1 MLNQQSASA
10 VMAVSPPPTEG
21 LTSLEAAKRLQ
32 DYGPNT
38 VAESRSRGVAT
49 LLRKFWGVIPW
60 MLELAILVDL
70 VLGRW
75 IEAIIIAALL
85 VFQALL
91 GFYQEGRARHALA
104 LLRQHLTINARVRRD
119 GQWQVLPAAALVP
132 GDLVHLRAG
141 DVVPADVQLTEGEL
155 SVDQSQLTGESL
167 PVAAGRGQPAYA
179 GSMVGRGEA
188 SGIVAATGDRTY
200 YGKTASLVR
209 TAEAP
214 RRLELLTV
222 AIARYLVALDVFL
235 VVAVVAAIVLRGTA
249 LLDALPF
256 ILLLLVASVP
266 IAMPAMF
273 AMSGALGARG
283 LAEKGILAT
292 RPSAIQDAAVM
303 DVVCLD
309 KTGTITEN
317 RLTVGTLQ
325 AVGATTQDELLRLA
339 ALASEEATQDPLDLA
354 VLEAARTRGLL
365 ANPPPRLGFVPFDPS
380 TKRSEVTIRQ
390 GDQVVRI
397 VKGEPGTI
405 AELAHV
411 PWSEVADDVELLSA
425 DGSRVLAIASGPD
438 GNLALAGF
446 IALSDPP
453 RADSA
458 VLVGHL
464 KDQGVQVL
472 LVTGDGEATAR
483 AIASSVGI
491 TGEVAPAGTLH
502 ENLDPDVAARYSVF
516 ARVLPQ
522 DKFFLVQALQKAG
535 HVVGMTGDGVN
546 DAPAL
551 RQADVGI
558 AVASATDVAKAAAS
572 LILTRPGLGEILMAI
587 DGSRRIYQ
595 RMETWVLAMVTRKMG
610 IPPFL
615 ALGVLLFGVFA
626 LNPTAMILFMLTGD
640 IATFALAGD
649 QVIPARTPDHWIVRR
664 LVAVGLGLAT
674 LLLLASAGVYW
685 VAANVLHLDLAQT
698 QTVDFLWLS
707 FAAAQAVLY
716 SARARGP
723 FWKKPY
729 PGRWLLLATAFD
741 LIVVSLLAT
750 LGWLMAPISLTLVA
764 ELLVLTVLFLVATDG
779 LKALLNRLA
788 PTPAHPAP
796 ALPREGVSR

>member
-1 MLNQQSASA
+1 MLNQQSGSA
-10 VMAVSPPPTEG
+10 EPRPEAAG
-21 LTSLEAAKRLQ
+21 LTSVEAAKRLQ
-32 DYGPNT
+32 EHGPNT
-38 VAESRSRGVAT
+38 VAEARSRGVEM

-75 IEAIIIAALL
+75 IEAIIIALLL

-91 GFYQEGRARHALA
+91 GYYQEGRAWRALA
-104 LLRQHLTINARVRRD
+104 LLRLHLTVNARVRRD
-119 GQWQVLPAAALVP
+119 GQWQVLPAAELVP
-132 GDLVHLRAG
+132 GDLLHLRAG

-155 SVDQSQLTGESL
+155 SVGQSQLTGESL
-167 PVAAGRGQPAYA
+167 PLAAAPGQATYA
-179 GSMVGRGEA
+179 GSLVGRGEA
-188 SGIVAATGDRTY
+188 SGIVTATGGRTY

-214 RRLELLTV
+214 RRLEQVTV
-222 AIARYLVALDVFL
+222 AIARYLVALDVVL
-235 VVAVVAAIVLRGTA
+235 VVVVVGAILLRGTS

-256 ILLLLVASVP
+256 VLLLLVASVP

-273 AMSGALGARG
+273 AMSGAMGARG
-283 LAEKGILAT
+283 LADKGVLAT
-292 RPSAIQDAAVM
+292 RLSAIQDAAVM

-317 RLTVGTLQ
+317 HLRVGALQ
-325 AVGATTQDELLRLA
+325 AFGSTTSEELLRLA
-339 ALASEEATQDPLDLA
+339 ALASEEATQDPIDLA

-365 ANPPPRLGFVPFDPS
+365 ANPPRVGFVPFDPS
-380 TKRSEVTIRQ
+380 TKRSEVTIHQ
-390 GDQVVRI
+390 GEQTVRI
-397 VKGEPGTI
+397 VKGEPGTV
-405 AELAHV
+405 AELVHT
-411 PWSEVADDVELLSA
+411 PWSELAADVERLSA

-438 GNLALAGF
+438 ANLALAGL

-458 VLVGHL
+458 ALVGRL
-464 KDQGVQVL
+464 KGQGVRVL
-472 LVTGDGEATAR
+472 LVTGDGEATAQ
-483 AIASSVGI
+483 AIAASVGI
-491 TGEVAPAGTLH
+491 TGEVAPSNTLH
-502 ENLDPDVAARYSVF
+502 ADLDPDVAARYSVF
-516 ARVLPQ
+516 SRVLPQ
-522 DKFFLVQALQKAG
+522 DKFFLVQALQKEG

-558 AVASATDVAKAAAS
+558 AVSSATDVAKAAAS
-572 LILTRPGLGEILMAI
+572 LILTRPGLGGILMAI
-587 DGSRRIYQ
+587 DGSRRIYR

-626 LNPTAMILFMLTGD
+626 LNPTAMILFMLSGD
-640 IATFALAGD
+640 VATFALAGD
-649 QVIPARTPDHWIVRR
+649 QVIPARTPDRWIVRR
-664 LVAVGLGLAT
+664 LVAVGLGLAA
-674 LLLLASAGVYW
+674 LLLLASAGVFW
-685 VAANVLHLDLAQT
+685 LAANVLHLGLAQT

-716 SARARGP
+716 STRARGP
-723 FWKKPY
+723 FWRKPY

-741 LIVVSLLAT
+741 LIVVSLLAA
-750 LGWLMAPISLTLVA
+750 LGWLMAPISLTLVG
-764 ELLVLTVLFLVATDG
+764 ELLGLTILFLVATDV

-788 PTPAHPAP
+788 PTLSGPAP
-796 ALPREGVSR
+796 ALPRDAVAH